1 MYTPYLEVDLE
12 AIRFNTRRL
21 KAMCEANGVEITFVT
36 KGFSARPEIVGAVR
50 ECGIGSFADS
60 RIRNIIKVKKAYPDA
75 SYLLIRIPKL
85 SEIPELVEW
94 VDYSLQSQIEVI
106 RAVSDEAIRQG
117 KVHKIILMMDVGDL
131 REGVFGEEQL
141 LEIAPQIME
150 CRGVELVGVATNVGC
165 YGSIMPSVEN
175 TAILA
180 KYRDMLNERFGFHIS
195 IVSGGATCATLLMEQ
210 GKLPG
215 VVNSLRIGE
224 AILFGEDTTNYRT
237 MDGFR
242 TDAFT
247 LCAEI
252 VELKRKPSMPIGE
265 LGRDCCGNVNEYEDR
280 GVRWRAICAVGKQDV
295 KYDVLTPLLPGVEL
309 LGASSDHLVLAVENC
324 AGAVRVGTVLRFRCG
339 YMAVLTATTSPYV
352 DVYFKN

>member
-12 AIRFNTRRL
+12 AIRLNARRL

-36 KGFSARPEIVGAVR
+36 KGFCARPEIVGAVLA
-50 ECGIGSFADS
+50 CGIGSFADS
-60 RIRNIIKVKKAYPDA
+60 RIRNIIRVKQAFPNV

-85 SEIPELVEW
+85 SEVAELVEW

-106 RAVSDEAIRQG
+106 RAVSDEAILQG

-141 LEIAPQIME
+141 VEIAPQILA

-165 YGSIMPSVEN
+165 YGSIMPSQEN
-175 TAILA
+175 TAVLA
-180 KYRDMLNERFGFHIS
+180 RYRDILNQRFGFHVS

-210 GKLPG
+210 GKLPP

-224 AILFGEDTTNYRT
+224 AILYGEDTTNYRAI
-237 MDGFR
+237 DGFR

-247 LCAEI
+247 LCAEV
-252 VELKRKPSMPIGE
+252 VELRRKPSMPIGE

-295 KYDVLTPLLPGVEL
+295 KYDVLTPLLPGIEV
-309 LGASSDHLVLAVENC
+309 LGSSSDHLIVDVENC
-324 AGAVRVGTVLRFRCG
+324 IDKVQVGTVLRFRCG